1 MSFDSEGTP
10 MSDEDIRRFKEAL
23 AQDTPQTI
31 SEEKEQVRFVAWFRK
46 TFPHHLI
53 FAIPNGGKR
62 DAVTA
67 NHLKAQGAVAGIPD
81 LFIPAWETW
90 IEMKKKPGPD
100 GRRPTTNVKQKR
112 IMKYLSANGYRCFVC
127 YGCEEAQAVVLA
139 LSEDRDVN
147 KFGHV
152 PLELLH
158 DPKKK

>member
-23 AQDTPQTI
+23 AQDTPQTV

-46 TFPHHLI
+46 NFPHHLI
-53 FAIPNGGKR
+53 FAIPNGGNR
-62 DAVTA
+62 DPVTA

-100 GRRPTTNVKQKR
+100 GRRPSTNVKQKR
-112 IMKYLSANGYRCFVC
+112 VMKYLSANGYKCFVC

-152 PLELLH
+152 PLELLR
-158 DPKKK
+158 DPK